1 MTASRNLW
9 WLLGALAL
17 AGCGASEDV
26 AGGSGTEAE
35 NALTVSARSQDGAA
49 VAGAQVSAWPAGQVA
64 ALGGTAPTAHG
75 ITDAAGEARLIL
87 PAGEW
92 SVLVRNGGTAY
103 WRLCTGSG
111 RIQDTLRPMANLTG
125 TVVGGAG
132 SLASLAGLGA
142 TVACD
147 SVGNFH
153 FDSLPS
159 GALSLV
165 VQQAGKRI
173 ATLVRL
179 APGASVQTTVPRDT
193 IVPLA
198 SDTLV
203 PTVGTS
209 ATISFASTRLGD
221 SGNFAVA
228 MRVQRIAVTDT
239 AWVFS
244 WGDGVTKGVRLGWVG
259 SDTMLLAVQG
269 RSLIAIQGIPLGLTS
284 ELVGLSWRDGALEVY
299 LGTDLVTSL
308 TTTVPTDRSQW
319 GSFPIV
325 GEKGISVVTGLFT
338 KNGELSP
345 DWFAFLTTK

>member
-17 AGCGASEDV
+17 AGCGAPEKV
-26 AGGSGTEAE
+26 VGGSGTEAE
-35 NALTVSARSQDGAA
+35 NALTVSARASDGAT

-64 ALGGTAPTAHG
+64 ALGGTAPTARG
-75 ITDAAGEARLIL
+75 ITDVSGEARLTL
-87 PAGEW
+87 PAGDW
-92 SVLVRNGGTAY
+92 SVLVRKGGAAY
-103 WRLCTGSG
+103 WRISTGSG
-111 RIQDTLRPMANLTG
+111 KIQDTLRPMANLTG
-125 TVVGGAG
+125 IVVGGAG
-132 SLASLAGLGA
+132 SLVSLAGLGA
-142 TVACD
+142 TVTCD

-165 VQQAGKRI
+165 VQRAGKRI

-179 APGASVQTTVPRDT
+179 APGTSVQTTVPRDT
-193 IVPLA
+193 IVPSSA
-198 SDTLV
+198 DTLV
-203 PTVGTS
+203 PTVGNS
-209 ATISFASTRLGD
+209 ATIAFASTRLGD
-221 SGNFAVA
+221 TGSFAVA
-228 MRVQRIAVTDT
+228 MRVQRTSLTDT

-269 RSLIAIQGIPLGLTS
+269 RSLVAIQGIPLGLTS
-284 ELVGLSWRDGALEVY
+284 ELVGLSWRGGALEVY

-319 GSFPIV
+319 GNSPTV
-325 GEKGISVVTGLFT
+325 GAKGISVVTGLFT
-338 KNGELSP
+338 KSGELSP